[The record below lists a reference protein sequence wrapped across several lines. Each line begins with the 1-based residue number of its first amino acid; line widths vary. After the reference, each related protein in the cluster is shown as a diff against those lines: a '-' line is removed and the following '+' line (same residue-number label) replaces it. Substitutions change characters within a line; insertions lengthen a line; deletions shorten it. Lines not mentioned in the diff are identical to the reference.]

1 MRRMFKPMN
10 MPLTLFFACFM
21 AIGCRDHH
29 LEKHFFDKPPGDR
42 VERLRQYSLDDQY
55 KIFRYGN
62 DVKEPPGMELA
73 GPIAERGA
81 SAVPFLVDQL
91 KASTDDIAVRDILL
105 IFERMAASG
114 SYNVKAD
121 AALMGVL
128 SSKVSGMKDK
138 DWQAICLKKLQ
149 RINDSK

>member
-1 MRRMFKPMN
+1 MN
-10 MPLTLFFACFM
+10 MILTLLLVSFM
-21 AIGCRDHH
+21 MLGCRDHD
-29 LEKHFFDKPPGDR
+29 LEKNFFDRPPGDR

-62 DVKEPPGMELA
+62 DVKEPPAMELA

-81 SAVPFLVDQL
+81 SAVPFLADQL
-91 KASTDDIAVRDILL
+91 KASADDIAVRDILL
-105 IFERMAASG
+105 IFERMEASG
-114 SYNVKAD
+114 SYNVRANT
-121 AALMGVL
+121 ALMGVL
-128 SSKVSGMKDK
+128 NSKVSGMRDR

>member
-1 MRRMFKPMN
+1 MSKTMSML
-10 MPLTLFFACFM
+10 LTLFLASFVAL
-21 AIGCRDHH
+21 GCRDHH
-29 LEKHFFDKPPGDR
+29 LEKEFFDKPPADR

-62 DVKEPPGMELA
+62 DVKEPPTMELA

-81 SAVPFLVDQL
+81 SAVPFRVDQL
-91 KASTDDIAVRDILL
+91 KSTADDIAVRDILL
-105 IFERMAASG
+105 IFERMEASG

-121 AALMGVL
+121 TALMGVL
-128 SSKVSGMKDK
+128 GSKVSGMKDK
-138 DWQAICLKKLQ
+138 DWQATCLKKLQ